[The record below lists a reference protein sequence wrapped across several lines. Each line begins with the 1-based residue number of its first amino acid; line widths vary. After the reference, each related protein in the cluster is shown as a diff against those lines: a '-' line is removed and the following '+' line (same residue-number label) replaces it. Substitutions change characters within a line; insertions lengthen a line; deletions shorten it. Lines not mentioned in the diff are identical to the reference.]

1 MNYNG
6 YINLFQLSGVQFLNV
21 NGKPSIVIPTGMN
34 DIKVQKNEKTG
45 ALSATLG
52 IKAESVGDRY
62 REVERQNHQGEQGW
76 DESKLTSHQLIRSW
90 SKEMREK
97 LFARLKEQIQKE
109 NDYAQLMEKMDKV
122 LRKDGSEGVAS
133 VENERAWEK
142 LLWQELDKRSR
153 VGRLSQNIN
162 RSVEVNSASVNVA
175 AQEADFTTPQYTE
188 EELPF

>member
-21 NGKPSIVIPTGMN
+21 NGKPSIVIPTAPN

-52 IKAESVGDRY
+52 IKAESVGNRY
-62 REVERQNHQGEQGW
+62 REVERQKHQGEQGW

-109 NDYAQLMEKMDKV
+109 CDYAQLMEKMDKV

-175 AQEADFTTPQYTE
+175 AQEADFTAPQYTE